1 MGSIARNELEI
12 APNVF
17 LTAQS
22 IVCDHIVK
30 GFPKLV
36 CNLLDLQFLP
46 VDLVLQW
53 QIHSNEYGP
62 RVHLPGGDLLAGL
75 CDDDRVEDE
84 VHQPQPVARLFWL
97 RHLGLAR
104 GRRQASGSAT
114 SP

>member
-1 MGSIARNELEI
+1 MVANHWSNDAIVTIHRSSLTLYNLFRLCLEKS
-12 APNVF
+12 P
-17 LTAQS
+17 
-22 IVCDHIVK
+22 
-30 GFPKLV
+30 P
-36 CNLLDLQFLP
+36 
-46 VDLVLQW
+46 QW

-62 RVHLPGGDLLAGL
+62 RVHLPGEDLLAWL

-104 GRRQASGSAT
+104 GRRQASGSAI

>member
-46 VDLVLQW
+46 VDLVLYIVNSLVQLRY
-53 QIHSNEYGP
+53 IH
-62 RVHLPGGDLLAGL
+62 LAILVSIGKI
-75 CDDDRVEDE
+75 C
-84 VHQPQPVARLFWL
+84 
-97 RHLGLAR
+97 
-104 GRRQASGSAT
+104 
-114 SP
+114 